1 MRFRF
6 LSLLP
11 FALSFSVQTHAQ
23 NLQAA
28 IQKALDTHPE
38 IQAGMHS
45 RLAADQQLK
54 AARGGYLP
62 KVDVLAGYGREG
74 TDDTSTRAAGGS
86 DHWQNLNRSESSI
99 RLQQM
104 VFDGFATASEVG
116 RQEATVNARA
126 FSLKGTAERTAL
138 DVVQVYLDVLK
149 RDELV
154 RLAQDNL
161 SSHERIYDQITLR
174 SERGVG
180 RLADLDQAEARLA
193 QAKNNLITEQT
204 NLADA
209 RTNYF
214 SVVGE
219 EADQLEPP
227 AGLAGQLP
235 ESLADARRELL
246 ENSPVLRS
254 AESDVVATEQQYDA
268 AKSTFY
274 PRFDAELSR
283 NADNNIDGVDAHSN
297 EWQAMLRMRYNLFSG
312 GSNKADLEAKSY
324 QINEALDIRNNA
336 LRTLNEELGLAW
348 NALGNA
354 RQQVPVARQ
363 YADYSVRVRNGYQ
376 KQFSL
381 SERTLLDVLDSEN
394 ELFTAQRRLTELT
407 YLELFTQYRIKAV
420 TGALLKSQS
429 VVAPL
434 ASNAMSEVRTRVALP
449 GLK

>member
-1 MRFRF
+1 MQFRF
-6 LSLLP
+6 FSLLP
-11 FALSFSVQTHAQ
+11 FALTCGVHAQ
-23 NLQAA
+23 AQSLQEA
-28 IQKALDTHPE
+28 IQQALNTHPE
-38 IQAGMHS
+38 IQAGVNS
-45 RLAADQQLK
+45 RLAAEQQLK

-62 KVDVLAGYGREG
+62 RVDLLAGIGREG
-74 TDDTSTRAAGGS
+74 TDNPSTRAGAGS
-86 DHWQNLNRSESSI
+86 NDWRTLTRSESSI

-104 VFDGFATASEVG
+104 VFDGFATAGEVG

-126 FSLKGTAERTAL
+126 YSLKGNAEGTAL

-149 RDELV
+149 REELV
-154 RLAQDNL
+154 RLAETNL
-161 SSHERIYDQITLR
+161 SSHTRLYDQITLR

-214 SVVGE
+214 SMVGQ
-219 EADQLEPP
+219 EADQLERP
-227 AGLAGQLP
+227 AGLPGQLP
-235 ESLADARRELL
+235 ESLDDARRELL
-246 ENSPVLRS
+246 ENSPILRS
-254 AESDVVATEQQYDA
+254 AEADVVATEQQYSA

-283 NADNNIDGVDAHSN
+283 AADNNIDGVEGHSN
-297 EWQAMLRMRYNLFSG
+297 EWQAMLRMRYNLYSG
-312 GSNKADLEAKSY
+312 GSNKADMEAKSY
-324 QINEALDIRNNA
+324 QVNEALDIRNNA

-348 NALGNA
+348 NALHNA
-354 RQQVPVARQ
+354 RQQVPVAQQ

-394 ELFTAQRRLTELT
+394 ELFTAQRRLADLT
-407 YLELFTQYRIKAV
+407 YLELFSQYRIKAV

-434 ASNAMSEVRTRVALP
+434 AANAISEVRTQVALP
-449 GLK
+449 GLN